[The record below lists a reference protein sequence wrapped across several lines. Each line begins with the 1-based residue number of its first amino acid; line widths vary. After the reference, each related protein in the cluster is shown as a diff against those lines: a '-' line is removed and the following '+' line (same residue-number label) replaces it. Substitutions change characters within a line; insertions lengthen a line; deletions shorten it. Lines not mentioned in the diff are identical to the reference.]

1 MNILVGEHQQ
11 GKTTHLIK
19 MSAAG
24 KGIIVTPTERSVKY
38 IKDQAKAMELDIPE
52 PISWGRLVLPGYG
65 YHRGHIGP
73 YLLDELGE
81 ILRGLGIE
89 TAILDDECGIE
100 DLSVESLH
108 YGNELTEKI
117 RESAKDFNK
126 LSDFD
131 KFVLDNGYRYEPR
144 EALQAGY
151 DRHWKAAHD
160 IWVTMEE
167 FLAEAEKKPSDPAA
181 DVYETLAGLVEAKK
195 LRPGEVLDYAHFHWC
210 LDAPEAIVAW
220 QTGRDKWTVNN
231 CDAEITEVE
240 ARIKICEEWGFET
253 GRLHIIGTPYY
264 DATDY
269 QFIRFNCAH
278 MAWLWQNGN
287 LLQVYC

>member
-1 MNILVGEHQQ
+1 MDILIGKRQQ

-24 KGIIVTPTERSVKY
+24 EGIIVAPTEHGAAY
-38 IKDQAKAMELDIPE
+38 IKTLAKEMGLDIPE
-52 PISWGRLVLPGYG
+52 PVNWNRFTQNGWARE
-65 YHRGHIGP
+65 HKGP
-73 YLLDELGE
+73 YLIDELGE
-81 ILRGLGIE
+81 ILRGVNIK
-89 TAILDDECGIE
+89 TAILDDECNIE
-100 DLSVESLH
+100 YLSGGPLH
-108 YGNELTEKI
+108 YGDELTAKI
-117 RESAKDFNK
+117 KENTKDFSK

-131 KFVLDNGYRYEPR
+131 KFVLDNGYRYETR

-151 DRHWKAAHD
+151 ERHWKAAHD
-160 IWVTMEE
+160 ILISLEE
-167 FLAEAEKKPSDPAA
+167 FLIEAEKQPSDPAT
-181 DVYETLAGLVEAKK
+181 DVYNALVDLVEEKK
-195 LRPGEVLDYAHFHWC
+195 LRPGEVLNYAHFHWC
-210 LDAPEAIVAW
+210 LDTPEAIVAW

-231 CDAEITEVE
+231 CSTEITEE
-240 ARIKICEEWGFET
+240 AALIKICEEWGFET
-253 GRLHIIGTPYY
+253 GRTHIIGTPYY